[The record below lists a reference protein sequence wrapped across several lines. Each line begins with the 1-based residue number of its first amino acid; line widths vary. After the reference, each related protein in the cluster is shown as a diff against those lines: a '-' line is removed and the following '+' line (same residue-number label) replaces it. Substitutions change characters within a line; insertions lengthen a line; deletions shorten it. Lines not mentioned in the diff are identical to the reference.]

1 MKHAQIAS
9 QKLNLGKFRCNC
21 PARIAE
27 TLDTNEAF
35 AYNKHLPSL
44 VAQSAERAAVN
55 R

>member
-1 MKHAQIAS
+1 MIFIFLD
-9 QKLNLGKFRCNC
+9 LNLWLSDKS
-21 PARIAE
+21 
-27 TLDTNEAF
+27 LDTNEAF

>member
-1 MKHAQIAS
+1 MDLVVIMVTS
-9 QKLNLGKFRCNC
+9 LL
-21 PARIAE
+21 
-27 TLDTNEAF
+27 LDTTRNF